1 LEDEES
7 PECGKELAFS
17 TAHGISNAAN
27 IMNKAVVFGLGCLG
41 IIILA
46 VIVFGGAIVGGYNG
60 LVRSST
66 GVDASWAQVQ
76 TQYQRRADLIP
87 NLVRTVEGAANF
99 EKSTLTDV
107 INARASATKVTI
119 DPSKAPTDPEQLR
132 QYEQAQNA
140 LSGTL
145 GRLLAVSENYPQ
157 LKANN
162 NFRDLQAQIEGT
174 ENRIAVARRDFNN
187 TVQGYNAQVRSF
199 PAVIYA
205 GWFGF
210 QPKPYFQSSAGAEA
224 APSVNFP
231 SFSPSPSP
239 K

>member
-1 LEDEES
+1 
-7 PECGKELAFS
+7 
-17 TAHGISNAAN
+17 
-27 IMNKAVVFGLGCLG
+27 
-41 IIILA
+41 
-46 VIVFGGAIVGGYNG
+46 
-60 LVRSST
+60 
-66 GVDASWAQVQ
+66 
-76 TQYQRRADLIP
+76 
-87 NLVRTVEGAANF
+87 VRTVEGAANF

-119 DPSKAPTDPEQLR
+119 DPSKAPSDPEQLR

-140 LSGTL
+140 LTGTL
-145 GRLLAVSENYPQ
+145 GRLLAVSENYPE

-187 TVQGYNAQVRSF
+187 AVQGYNAQVRSF
-199 PAVIYA
+199 PTVIYA

-210 QPKPYFQSSAGAEA
+210 GPKPFFQSSAGAEA
-224 APSVNFP
+224 APSVSFP

>member
-1 LEDEES
+1 
-7 PECGKELAFS
+7 
-17 TAHGISNAAN
+17 
-27 IMNKAVVFGLGCLG
+27 MNKAFVLGCGCLG
-41 IIILA
+41 IIVLA
-46 VIVFGGAIVGGYNG
+46 LFVFGGAIAGGYNS
-60 LVRSST
+60 LVQSST
-66 GVDASWAQVQ
+66 TVDGSWAQVQ

-107 INARASATKVTI
+107 VNARANATKVTI

-132 QYEQAQNA
+132 QFEQAQNA
-140 LSGTL
+140 LTGTL
-145 GRLLAVSENYPQ
+145 GRLLAVSERYPE

-162 NFRDLQAQIEGT
+162 NFRDLQAQTEGT

-187 TVQGYNAQVRSF
+187 TVQRYNAQVCSF
-199 PAVIYA
+199 PTVIYA

-210 QPKPYFQSSAGAEA
+210 LPKPFFQSVAGAEA
-224 APSVNFP
+224 APTVNFP
-231 SFSPSPSP
+231 SFGPSP

>member
-1 LEDEES
+1 
-7 PECGKELAFS
+7 
-17 TAHGISNAAN
+17 
-27 IMNKAVVFGLGCLG
+27 MNKAVVFGLGCLG
-41 IIILA
+41 ILFVA
-46 VIVFGGAIVGGYNG
+46 VVIFVLSIAGGYNG

-66 GVDASWAQVQ
+66 GVDAAWAQVQ

-174 ENRIAVARRDFNN
+174 GREKIRIAVSRRDFNN

-199 PAVIYA
+199 PTVIYA

-224 APSVNFP
+224 APSVSFP

>member
-1 LEDEES
+1 MNR
-7 PECGKELAFS
+7 AF
-17 TAHGISNAAN
+17 
-27 IMNKAVVFGLGCLG
+27 VLGLGCLG
-41 IIILA
+41 VIIVILLM
-46 VIVFGGAIVGGYNG
+46 FGGAIAGGYNS
-60 LVRSST
+60 LVQSST
-66 GVDASWAQVQ
+66 SVDASWAQVQ

-107 INARASATKVTI
+107 VNARANATKVTI

-132 QYEQAQNA
+132 QFEQAQNA
-140 LSGTL
+140 LTGTL

-157 LKANN
+157 LRANN

-187 TVQGYNAQVRSF
+187 SAQRYNAQVRTF
-199 PAVIYA
+199 PTVIYA

-210 QPKPYFQSSAGAEA
+210 QGKPYFQGAAGTES

-231 SFSPSPSP
+231 SFSPSP

>member
-1 LEDEES
+1 
-7 PECGKELAFS
+7 
-17 TAHGISNAAN
+17 
-27 IMNKAVVFGLGCLG
+27 MNRTCLFGLGCLG
-41 IIILA
+41 IVGVA
-46 VIVFGGAIVGGYNG
+46 VVLIGLVIAGGYNS
-60 LVRSST
+60 LVRNST
-66 GVDASWAQVQ
+66 AVDSAWAQVQ

-87 NLVRTVEGAANF
+87 NLVQTVQGAANF
-99 EKSTLTDV
+99 ERSTLNDV
-107 INARASATKVTI
+107 VNARANATKVTI

-132 QYEQAQNA
+132 QFEQAQAA
-140 LSGTL
+140 LTGTL

-187 TVQGYNAQVRSF
+187 VVQGFNAQVRTF
-199 PAVIYA
+199 PTLIYA

-210 QPKPYFQSSAGAEA
+210 QPKPFFQASTGAEA
-224 APSVNFP
+224 APSVNF
-231 SFSPSPSP
+231 SFTPTPSP

>member
-1 LEDEES
+1 
-7 PECGKELAFS
+7 
-17 TAHGISNAAN
+17 
-27 IMNKAVVFGLGCLG
+27 MNRALFLGLGCLG
-41 IIILA
+41 VIIVILL
-46 VIVFGGAIVGGYNG
+46 IFGGAIAGGYNS
-60 LVRSST
+60 LVQSST
-66 GVDASWAQVQ
+66 SVDASWAQVQ

-107 INARASATKVTI
+107 VNARANATKVTI

-140 LSGTL
+140 LTGTL

-157 LKANN
+157 LRANN

-187 TVQGYNAQVRSF
+187 TVQRYNAQVRTF
-199 PAVIYA
+199 PTVIYA

-210 QPKPYFQSSAGAEA
+210 QAKPYFQGAAGTES

-231 SFSPSPSP
+231 SFSPSP

>member
-1 LEDEES
+1 
-7 PECGKELAFS
+7 
-17 TAHGISNAAN
+17 
-27 IMNKAVVFGLGCLG
+27 MNKGVVFGLGCLG
-41 IIILA
+41 ILFVAVVGFVLA
-46 VIVFGGAIVGGYNG
+46 LAGGYNG
-60 LVRSST
+60 LVRTST
-66 GVDASWAQVQ
+66 AVDASWAQVQ

-107 INARASATKVTI
+107 IKARANATKVTI

-132 QYEQAQNA
+132 QFEQAQNA
-140 LSGTL
+140 LTGTL
-145 GRLLAVSENYPQ
+145 GRLLAVSERYPE
-157 LKANN
+157 LKANG

-187 TVQGYNAQVRSF
+187 TAQTYNAQVRSF

-210 QPKPYFQSSAGAEA
+210 QPKPYFQSAAGAEA
-224 APSVNFP
+224 APSVSFP
-231 SFSPSPSP
+231 SFGPAPSP

>member
-1 LEDEES
+1 MKKGLIVLIVLVVIALMLGS
-7 PECGKELAFS
+7 SF
-17 TAHGISNAAN
+17 ISRRNQMAVKREAVNAA
-27 IMNKAVVFGLGCLG
+27 
-41 IIILA
+41 
-46 VIVFGGAIVGGYNG
+46 
-60 LVRSST
+60 
-66 GVDASWAQVQ
+66 WAQVDVVL
-76 TQYQRRADLIP
+76 QRRADLIP

-107 INARASATKVTI
+107 INARANATKVTI

-187 TVQGYNAQVRSF
+187 TAQGYNAQVRSF
-199 PAVIYA
+199 PTVIYA

-210 QPKPYFQSSAGAEA
+210 QPKPYFQGSAGSEA
-224 APSVNFP
+224 APSVSFP

>member
-1 LEDEES
+1 
-7 PECGKELAFS
+7 
-17 TAHGISNAAN
+17 
-27 IMNKAVVFGLGCLG
+27 MNKTFVLGLGCLG
-41 IIILA
+41 IIIL
-46 VIVFGGAIVGGYNG
+46 VLLIFGGATAGGYNS
-60 LVRSST
+60 LVQSST
-66 GVDASWAQVQ
+66 TVDSSWAQVQ

-107 INARASATKVTI
+107 VNARASATKVTI

-132 QYEQAQNA
+132 QFEQAQNA
-140 LSGTL
+140 LTGSL

-157 LKANN
+157 LRANN

-187 TVQGYNAQVRSF
+187 TVQRYDAQVRSF
-199 PAVIYA
+199 PTVIFA
-205 GWFGF
+205 AWLGF
-210 QPKPYFQSSAGAEA
+210 QTKPYFQSVAGAES

-231 SFSPSPSP
+231 SFSPSP

>member
-1 LEDEES
+1 MNR
-7 PECGKELAFS
+7 AF
-17 TAHGISNAAN
+17 
-27 IMNKAVVFGLGCLG
+27 VLGLGCLG
-41 IIILA
+41 
-46 VIVFGGAIVGGYNG
+46 VIVVILLIFGGAIAGGYNS
-60 LVRSST
+60 VVQSST
-66 GVDASWAQVQ
+66 LVDASWAQVQ

-107 INARASATKVTI
+107 VNARANATKVTI

-132 QYEQAQNA
+132 QFEQAQNA
-140 LSGTL
+140 LTGTL

-157 LKANN
+157 LRANN

-187 TVQGYNAQVRSF
+187 TVQRYNAQVRTF
-199 PAVIYA
+199 PTVIYA

-210 QPKPYFQSSAGAEA
+210 QAKPYFQGAAGTES

-231 SFSPSPSP
+231 SFSPSP

>member
-1 LEDEES
+1 
-7 PECGKELAFS
+7 
-17 TAHGISNAAN
+17 
-27 IMNKAVVFGLGCLG
+27 MNRALFLGLGCLG
-41 IIILA
+41 
-46 VIVFGGAIVGGYNG
+46 VIVVMLLIFGGAIAGGYNS
-60 LVRSST
+60 LVQSST
-66 GVDASWAQVQ
+66 SVDGSWAQVQ

-107 INARASATKVTI
+107 VNARANATKVTI

-157 LKANN
+157 LRANN

-187 TVQGYNAQVRSF
+187 TVQRYNAHVRTF

-210 QPKPYFQSSAGAEA
+210 QQKPYFQGAAGTES

-231 SFSPSPSP
+231 SFSPSP